1 MKELLLAFAFL
12 AAIFGSALNEFA
24 PDAWAQIL
32 HLLGL

>member
-1 MKELLLAFAFL
+1 MKEFLLAIAFL
-12 AAIFGSALNEFA
+12 VAIFGSALKEFA

>member
-1 MKELLLAFAFL
+1 MKEFLIALLFVGVL
-12 AAIFGSALNEFA
+12 IGSTIQQWA